1 MTVDVVAAVDLGATS
16 GRVMLGAFDRG
27 ELSLTQVAR
36 FRNGPVRV
44 HDSLHWDILGLY
56 QDIVAGLGAAVRRLP
71 EVRSVGVD
79 SWAIDYGLFRN
90 GALLGNPHHYRDD
103 RNPPAAE
110 SVAADV
116 SPDEQYQRNG
126 LQFLPFNTIYQL
138 RADAMADQLE
148 LADRLLMI
156 PDLISYWLSG
166 VAVTELTNASTMGL
180 LSVHEP
186 VWDEELIERLGYPR
200 RLFTELVA
208 PGTELGGL
216 LPSVA
221 GEIGKPLRVIAVGS
235 HDTASSVVAVP
246 AQNPN
251 FAYISCGTWALVGVE
266 TDGPVLTEAGRAANF
281 TNERGVDGRY
291 RYLHNVMGMWLL
303 NESLREWERGGE
315 TVDLPSLLREA
326 EAVTAPVAI
335 FDPDHSDFM
344 APGDMA
350 TRIAKH
356 AAEHGLPVPASRAET
371 VRAIVESL
379 ATAFARNVHAA
390 SEYSG
395 VRVDAIHIVGGGSQN
410 ALLCQ
415 RTADL
420 AGVPVHAGPVEA
432 TAIGNM
438 LIQART
444 LGVVG
449 GDLEALRRMVAAAF
463 PLTTYR
469 PGASLT

>member
-1 MTVDVVAAVDLGATS
+1 VTVDVVAAVDLGATS

-166 VAVTELTNASTMGL
+166 VAVTELTNASTTGL

-216 LPSVA
+216 LPSVTS
-221 GEIGKPLRVIAVGS
+221 EIGKQLRVIAVG
-235 HDTASSVVAVP
+235 
-246 AQNPN
+246 
-251 FAYISCGTWALVGVE
+251 
-266 TDGPVLTEAGRAANF
+266 
-281 TNERGVDGRY
+281 
-291 RYLHNVMGMWLL
+291 
-303 NESLREWERGGE
+303 
-315 TVDLPSLLREA
+315 
-326 EAVTAPVAI
+326 
-335 FDPDHSDFM
+335 
-344 APGDMA
+344 
-350 TRIAKH
+350 
-356 AAEHGLPVPASRAET
+356 
-371 VRAIVESL
+371 
-379 ATAFARNVHAA
+379 
-390 SEYSG
+390 
-395 VRVDAIHIVGGGSQN
+395 
-410 ALLCQ
+410 
-415 RTADL
+415 
-420 AGVPVHAGPVEA
+420 
-432 TAIGNM
+432 
-438 LIQART
+438 
-444 LGVVG
+444 
-449 GDLEALRRMVAAAF
+449 
-463 PLTTYR
+463 
-469 PGASLT
+469 